1 MKSQNICIIEV
12 PEGVERGRS
21 RKLKFEDIIAEN
33 APNLGK
39 KSDIQIQGAQGF
51 PEILNPKEFTKTHY
65 T

>member
-1 MKSQNICIIEV
+1 M